1 MTNIGPLPSES
12 DLHDSDR
19 GDPAHTSVSPDQAE
33 VDTDHVGEVIDL
45 RTDMINSR
53 SEIVQVGDG
62 LDIDGAD
69 DGLAIA
75 RTLASSQPVSTPAG
89 NDAPAGS
96 APQAKGRDALEGS
109 DALEVVER
117 GTITRSVLRIFMPVA
132 VVILVAALVGA
143 AMLVA
148 SRSKDSSAQNLT
160 RSLDHEQQVSV
171 DREELWTGL
180 LGLAATGVGA
190 KVTNPPEVSELI
202 GRASANT
209 PGPLPSSLDEVGQ
222 LKLARQSHDAFTR
235 AAGEAMSIEDGSPL
249 SIANE
254 LGAIGSSHDKAVSDH
269 NAYRAQLDA
278 SRDGAQDASTAW
290 SLAALAVFVAG
301 MIAAVVLALR
311 AKKQT
316 MKLVESPAQHVA
328 SAVAGVASGDTTARS
343 GVSSIGGIGAVAH
356 SIDSSLDLISTE
368 LEQWRTKAEWGER
381 SGMIFEALDEAEDEA
396 AAYRVIERALGMIDD
411 HYRVELLVS
420 DRGSNR
426 LRLVTNGPDAGGPG
440 SVVGDE
446 NATCVAMRRG
456 QVSVFRSSES
466 INACPLI
473 QNLTDGPC
481 SAACVPIWVSGRP
494 AGVFHMIGTE
504 FDPPGEELVARLV
517 TLSVQLGNRLSA
529 LSTLERSRRE
539 ASTDGL
545 TGLPNRRMLQSEVLS
560 LIDREVPF
568 VMVLADLDKF
578 KRLNDNYG
586 HEVGDKALKLFSGVL
601 KGNVRGNDLVAR
613 IGGEEFVLVYP
624 NMSVETSLEA
634 IGRLRQA
641 LATAVAS
648 SRLPAFTCSFG
659 ISDSN
664 AGADGESILRV
675 ADAGL
680 LKAKEL
686 GGDQAVYADVDLVQ
700 EIFGSAAER
709 PSSTDPDRI

>member
-1 MTNIGPLPSES
+1 
-12 DLHDSDR
+12 
-19 GDPAHTSVSPDQAE
+19 
-33 VDTDHVGEVIDL
+33 
-45 RTDMINSR
+45 
-53 SEIVQVGDG
+53 
-62 LDIDGAD
+62 
-69 DGLAIA
+69 
-75 RTLASSQPVSTPAG
+75 
-89 NDAPAGS
+89 
-96 APQAKGRDALEGS
+96 
-109 DALEVVER
+109 
-117 GTITRSVLRIFMPVA
+117 
-132 VVILVAALVGA
+132 
-143 AMLVA
+143 
-148 SRSKDSSAQNLT
+148 
-160 RSLDHEQQVSV
+160 
-171 DREELWTGL
+171 
-180 LGLAATGVGA
+180 
-190 KVTNPPEVSELI
+190 
-202 GRASANT
+202 
-209 PGPLPSSLDEVGQ
+209 
-222 LKLARQSHDAFTR
+222 
-235 AAGEAMSIEDGSPL
+235 
-249 SIANE
+249 
-254 LGAIGSSHDKAVSDH
+254 
-269 NAYRAQLDA
+269 
-278 SRDGAQDASTAW
+278 
-290 SLAALAVFVAG
+290 
-301 MIAAVVLALR
+301 
-311 AKKQT
+311 
-316 MKLVESPAQHVA
+316 
-328 SAVAGVASGDTTARS
+328 
-343 GVSSIGGIGAVAH
+343 
-356 SIDSSLDLISTE
+356 
-368 LEQWRTKAEWGER
+368 
-381 SGMIFEALDEAEDEA
+381 
-396 AAYRVIERALGMIDD
+396 
-411 HYRVELLVS
+411 
-420 DRGSNR
+420 
-426 LRLVTNGPDAGGPG
+426 
-440 SVVGDE
+440 
-446 NATCVAMRRG
+446 
-456 QVSVFRSSES
+456 
-466 INACPLI
+466 
-473 QNLTDGPC
+473 
-481 SAACVPIWVSGRP
+481 
-494 AGVFHMIGTE
+494 MIGTE